1 MSPMLPSP
9 SLARLKTML
18 AVLCAAAGLISLGCA
33 PPGSTDAEG
42 SSEAGT
48 SLQALFDSAWEYSLE
63 ESPTFATNVGDNRA
77 NDKLTSVAF
86 QDLERRSQQYQVF
99 LDQLSQIDLEA
110 LTREERTSAAIFKR
124 QMEDAIA
131 GFEFGAWQIPLN
143 ADSGFHVGFSR
154 LPNNVPLQTVID
166 YENYIKRLEGWTT
179 LVDQQ
184 IANMRVG
191 MEGGMV
197 LPKVVLQGYNSTYDT
212 HVVDDATKSV
222 FWAPFADFPD
232 AVPQAHRDRL
242 RTAGQAAI
250 KEHIVPGYR
259 RFSEF
264 MEGEYIPGGT
274 EGIAASDLPQGPEFY
289 AQRVRYFTTLDITA
303 EEVHEIG
310 LREVAR
316 IRKDMEELI
325 ESTGFE
331 GSFNDFLEFLRTDE
345 RFYAETGE
353 ELLNYAKVLSKTIDA
368 ELPRFFKTL
377 PRLPYGVEP
386 VPDHI
391 APKYTTGRYVG
402 PPEGSTRP
410 GFYWVN
416 LYDLKSRPLYNIPAL
431 TLHEAAPGHHLQISL
446 AKEMES
452 QPNFRRYQYISAFG
466 EGWGLY
472 SELLGEEMGI
482 YTDPYSRF
490 GRMTY
495 EMWRACRLV
504 VDTGMHAMGW
514 TRQQALDYLAA
525 NTALPLHEIRTEVDR
540 YISWPGQ
547 ALAYKMGEIKIR
559 ELRAMALERL
569 GPEKFDIREFHD
581 VVLLGGSVPLPVLEA
596 NVQEWVNGLLA
607 ANS

>member
-1 MSPMLPSP
+1 MSSTHPSP
-9 SLARLKTML
+9 SLVQARTALSVFC
-18 AVLCAAAGLISLGCA
+18 AVLVLLSLGCA
-33 PPGSTDAEG
+33 SPP
-42 SSEAGT
+42 SSEAGGT
-48 SLQALFDSAWEYSLE
+48 SEAGRNLQALFDSAWEYSLE
-63 ESPTFATNVGDNRA
+63 ESPTFATNVGDYRA

-86 QDLERRSQQYQVF
+86 HDLERRSKQHQAF
-99 LDQLSQIDLEA
+99 LDQLGQIDRAA
-110 LTREERTSAAIFKR
+110 LTREERTSAAIFER
-124 QMEDAIA
+124 QLEDNIA
-131 GFEFGAWQIPLN
+131 GFEFGTWQIPLN
-143 ADSGFHVGFSR
+143 ADSGFHIGFSR
-154 LPNNVPLQTVID
+154 LPRNVPLNSAQD
-166 YENYIKRLEGWTT
+166 YDNYIKRLEAWST

-197 LPKVVLQGYNSTYDT
+197 LPKVVLNGYNSTYDA
-212 HVVDDATKSV
+212 HVVDNATDSV
-222 FWAPFADFPD
+222 FWEPFANYPA
-232 AVPQAHRDRL
+232 AVPTADRERL
-242 RTAGQAAI
+242 SNAGKAAI
-250 KEHIVPGYR
+250 EQHIVPGYR

-274 EGIAASDLPQGPEFY
+274 DNIAAYDLPNGPEYY
-289 AQRVRYFTTLDITA
+289 AQRVRYFTTLDITPD
-303 EEVHEIG
+303 EVHEIG
-310 LREVAR
+310 LAEVAR

-325 ESTGFE
+325 LSTGFE
-331 GSFNDFLEFLRTDE
+331 GSFDDFLQFLRTDE
-345 RFYAETGE
+345 RFYPKTGE

-368 ELPRFFKTL
+368 QLPKFFKTL
-377 PRLPYGVEP
+377 PRMPYGVEP

-402 PPEGSTRP
+402 PPEGSTQP
-410 GFYWVN
+410 GYYWVN

-431 TLHEAAPGHHLQISL
+431 TLHEAVPGHHLQSSL
-446 AKEMES
+446 AKEMEA

-504 VDTGMHAMGW
+504 VDTGMHAKGW
-514 TRQQALDYLAA
+514 TRQQSLDYLAG
-525 NTALPLHEIRTEVDR
+525 NTALPLHEIKTETDR

-559 ELRAMALERL
+559 ELRAMALDRL
-569 GPEKFDIREFHD
+569 GPAKFDLREFHD

-596 NVQEWVNGLLA
+596 NVEEWVADLL
-607 ANS
+607 